1 MMIHAVQ
8 AATDGLGHGKWF
20 GPILMFA
27 IAFTLDYSA
36 IGNNAFRDRFASIG
50 YYAATASLIAI
61 YGWEGVIQGW
71 FSADN
76 DWKLA
81 GSAIAALLHIGLVL
95 AMIGDKLKGTAQIS
109 KKIHTVI
116 GLGGKESGENKI
128 NMTLLR
134 WSIFAAASSVLARGP
149 IGGFVVWVGGLLTG
163 IWTWVAHAITNGI
176 GG

>member
-1 MMIHAVQ
+1 MMIHAAQ
-8 AATDGLGHGKWF
+8 AASDGLGHGKWF

-27 IAFTLDYSA
+27 ASFLLDYSA
-36 IGNNAFRDRFASIG
+36 IGSNAFRDRIAAAG
-50 YYAATASLIAI
+50 YYAATAGLIAI
-61 YGWEGVIQGW
+61 YKWEGVIQGW
-71 FSADN
+71 FSADS

-109 KKIHTVI
+109 KKIHSLI
-116 GLGGKESGENKI
+116 GLNSKDSGENKI

-163 IWTWVAHAITNGI
+163 IWTWIASAITNGI